1 MFKIALR
8 LHPLNIINI
17 FKKTINFDRN
27 LEFIQIAAPYA
38 YLHRQIPI
46 SLISSW
52 NSLPLSFRGWLKEQS
67 TSNVTSMPSRVFQAY
82 DPKTLNTKI
91 KGFKDAITQSTITNY
106 KHLGRCNNTRCN
118 DCLPVQNS

>member
-1 MFKIALR
+1 MFKIALG

-17 FKKTINFDRN
+17 FNKTINFDRN
-27 LEFIQIAAPYA
+27 LDFTQITAPYA
-38 YLHRQIPI
+38 YLQRQIPI

-52 NSLPLSFRGWLKEQS
+52 NSLPLSFRGWLKEQPS
-67 TSNVTSMPSRVFQAY
+67 TKVTSKPSRVFQAN
-82 DPKTLNTKI
+82 DPKSYNTKI